1 MAEIQHM
8 YKRLKNSAFFTPI
21 SIVLN
26 VLKTVFVQPLNVRKL
41 NYFCLY
47 EDPPVINDNFKYLLS
62 ITMSSPWR
70 FTAVLADIFAAQ
82 IVPPGTYNTL
92 KLSLLLNL
100 VQTCNNG
107 KQSMEHLDL
116 LIGTSDPVTVDRY
129 SLVLC
134 DIYDLYIKGGIY
146 KISLRSL
153 LNILDLS
160 NYIIFL

>member
-1 MAEIQHM
+1 
-8 YKRLKNSAFFTPI
+8 
-21 SIVLN
+21 
-26 VLKTVFVQPLNVRKL
+26 
-41 NYFCLY
+41 
-47 EDPPVINDNFKYLLS
+47 
-62 ITMSSPWR
+62 MSSPWR

-160 NYIIFL
+160 NYIIFLWYSQFRKSIASINPDPCFVPQGLVTLKMIMYQLWGTTINISPSDEI